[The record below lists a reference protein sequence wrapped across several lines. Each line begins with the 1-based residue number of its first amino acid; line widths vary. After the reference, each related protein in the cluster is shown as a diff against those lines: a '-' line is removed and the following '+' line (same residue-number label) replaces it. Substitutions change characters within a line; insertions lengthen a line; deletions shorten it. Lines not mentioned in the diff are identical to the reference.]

1 MSNKVILSDYCQDRY
16 NQALKKLDEMLLPEF
31 INNAHI
37 NRTHNDAIVRH
48 LNGAGVTLGNFL
60 LEYFS
65 EKFSTATVANTTQ
78 SGSEEYQCA
87 CNRTFKSLRALGGHK
102 RTCKL

>member
-1 MSNKVILSDYCQDRY
+1 MSNKVILSDYCQSRY
-16 NQALKKLDEMLLPEF
+16 DQAVKDLDEMLLPELV
-31 INNAHI
+31 NNDYI
-37 NRTHNDAIVRH
+37 SRTHTNSIIRH
-48 LNGAGVTLGNFL
+48 LNASGVTVGNFL

-65 EKFSTATVANTTQ
+65 ERFSTATVANTTQ
-78 SGSEEYQCA
+78 SGSEEYRCA